1 MKKYKALNQFL
12 MILIFVSFLTNLNA
26 QTGLNFQGVART
38 ASNAVIASQDITL
51 KLSILQ
57 GSATGLTEYI
67 EVRKVTTNAQGL
79 FTAVIGDS
87 LTISTLGKFS
97 DIDWKLSP
105 KFLKIEIDPAAG
117 NNFITMGTTQF
128 QFVAYAKFANSV
140 LAENISGIVPVA
152 RGGTGSNSLTTLKSN
167 LALDKVNNTAD
178 SSKPISNSTQSALDQ
193 KLNIIDSTKAY
204 VTPTQL
210 ARYNFSSGGTNI
222 DTTNL
227 ANYINMKLDKSD
239 TTTLSNRIN
248 SKLDKSDITTLSN
261 RINLKLDITDTS
273 SLFRKSDTANLSNR
287 INLKLNSVDTA
298 SLLRKI
304 DTTTLSNRIDFKLNI
319 SDTTS
324 LFRKSDTSTLSNRIN
339 LKLDITDTSSLFRKS
354 DTASLSNRI
363 NLKLNSADTSSLFR
377 KSDTT
382 NLYNRINL
390 KLNSA
395 DTSSLFRKSDTASL
409 SNRINLKL
417 NSADTSSLFRK
428 SDTTNLYNRINLK
441 LNINDTA
448 ILLRKSDTATLSN
461 RIDFKLNIND
471 TSSLLQKSDTSSL
484 SNRINLK
491 LNKSDTST
499 LSNRINLKLN
509 ISDTSNLL
517 RKSQVGAI
525 NGAASLDAAGKIPS
539 VQIPAISFSSV
550 DVVDNEF
557 KMLNLPLT
565 KVIGAIAIRLD
576 LSKNFVLAELPASNR
591 SNWVELV
598 SPTDVVQTVNG
609 KPGPAVAIEKSDIG
623 LINVDNTS
631 DINKPVSDATKD
643 SLSTRL
649 YITDT
654 SLLLK
659 KSDTSFL
666 LQKVDTTA
674 ILAMYA
680 KKFTK
685 DVVVNF
691 GGGSLGKYAN
701 GTTIPSKGKTLDE
714 FLLDLVSKSVAPSFT
729 APSVSI
735 GANPGFDNYEIG
747 YVPGLVTFNYTY
759 TANNGGGVISALY
772 YKDASSTP
780 LTGVNSITLDTLKTT
795 VSFKVVVN
803 YAKGTGTKPDN
814 LSTEF
819 PNTINAGSTYAT
831 NNFTPY
837 SKRYWGGIT
846 SPFLENQTYKIE
858 DFNPSSDQN
867 GINKGFSFNFTPNGR
882 QYIFVA
888 YLASNAADITK
899 VTWGSLDYTFTKSL
913 VWFENARG
921 YKQLYKVFTSTE
933 TYDAGI
939 TGISTQ

>member
-57 GSATGLTEYI
+57 GSATGLTEYV

-87 LTISTLGKFS
+87 FTISTLGKFS

-261 RINLKLDITDTS
+261 RINLKLEITDTS
-273 SLFRKSDTANLSNR
+273 SLFRKSDTTILYDR
-287 INLKLNSVDTA
+287 INLKLNIADTI
-298 SLLRKI
+298 SLLKKI

-339 LKLDITDTSSLFRKS
+339 LKLT
-354 DTASLSNRI
+354 
-363 NLKLNSADTSSLFR
+363 
-377 KSDTT
+377 
-382 NLYNRINL
+382 
-390 KLNSA
+390 
-395 DTSSLFRKSDTASL
+395 
-409 SNRINLKL
+409 
-417 NSADTSSLFRK
+417 
-428 SDTTNLYNRINLK
+428 
-441 LNINDTA
+441 
-448 ILLRKSDTATLSN
+448 
-461 RIDFKLNIND
+461 
-471 TSSLLQKSDTSSL
+471 
-484 SNRINLK
+484 
-491 LNKSDTST
+491 KSDTST
-499 LSNRINLKLN
+499 LSNRINFKLN
-509 ISDTSNLL
+509 IADTSNLL

-525 NGAASLDAAGKIPS
+525 NGAASLDALGKVPS

-550 DVVDNEF
+550 DVVNSMEA
-557 KMLNLPLT
+557 MLSFTSGTGLPTDRL
-565 KVIGAIAIRLD
+565 IGSIVVRLD
-576 LSKNFVLAELPASNR
+576 SSKNFVLANLPASNR
-591 SNWVELV
+591 TNWIELV
-598 SPTDVVQTVNG
+598 NPDAPVKAVNG
-609 KPGPAVAIEKSDIG
+609 LTGYIDLRKVNIPD

-631 DINKPVSDATKD
+631 DILKPL
-643 SLSTRL
+643 SLAASTAL
-649 YITDT
+649 DLKLNITDT
-654 SLLLK
+654 SILFK

-714 FLLDLVSKSVAPSFT
+714 FLLDLVSKSVAPSFS

-735 GANPGFDNYEIG
+735 GANPGAGAYEIG
-747 YVPGLVTFNYTY
+747 YDPGVVSLNSTYNKNDGGNATSTLFYKSSNVLSANTNSPGPITTTISYSVT
-759 TANNGGGVISALY
+759 
-772 YKDASSTP
+772 
-780 LTGVNSITLDTLKTT
+780 
-795 VSFKVVVN
+795 VN
-803 YAKGTGTKPDN
+803 YAAGTSTKPDN
-814 LSTEF
+814 LGTSY
-819 PNTINAGSTYAT
+819 PNTISTGSTSASL
-831 NNFTPY
+831 NFSSY
-837 SKRYWGGIT
+837 SKRYWGGV
-846 SPFLENQTYKIE
+846 SVPFNTTTVY
-858 DFNPSSDQN
+858 
-867 GINKGFSFNFTPNGR
+867 
-882 QYIFVA
+882 
-888 YLASNAADITK
+888 DITALSPSPNADNSG
-899 VTWGSLDYTFTKSL
+899 GSKGITATIAISGTQYAYYAYPATNADLTSIMYNNFESINTFTKTI
-913 VWFENARG
+913 VQIKNAQG
-921 YKQLYKVFTSTE
+921 YTQNYKVYTSN
-933 TYDAGI
+933 DP
-939 TGISTQ
+939 ISATLTSVTFN

>member
-1 MKKYKALNQFL
+1 MKKYKTLNQFL

-87 LTISTLGKFS
+87 FTISTLGKFS

-261 RINLKLDITDTS
+261 RINLKLEITDTS
-273 SLFRKSDTANLSNR
+273 SLFRKSDTTILYDR
-287 INLKLNSVDTA
+287 INLKLNIADTI
-298 SLLRKI
+298 SLLKKI

-319 SDTTS
+319 NDTTS

-339 LKLDITDTSSLFRKS
+339 LKLT
-354 DTASLSNRI
+354 
-363 NLKLNSADTSSLFR
+363 
-377 KSDTT
+377 
-382 NLYNRINL
+382 
-390 KLNSA
+390 
-395 DTSSLFRKSDTASL
+395 
-409 SNRINLKL
+409 
-417 NSADTSSLFRK
+417 
-428 SDTTNLYNRINLK
+428 
-441 LNINDTA
+441 
-448 ILLRKSDTATLSN
+448 
-461 RIDFKLNIND
+461 
-471 TSSLLQKSDTSSL
+471 
-484 SNRINLK
+484 
-491 LNKSDTST
+491 KSDTST
-499 LSNRINLKLN
+499 LSNRINYKLN
-509 ISDTSNLL
+509 ILDTSSLF

-525 NGAASLDAAGKIPS
+525 NGAASLDATGKVPS

-550 DVVDNEF
+550 DVVNSMDA
-557 KMLNLPLT
+557 MLSFTSGTGLPTDRL
-565 KVIGAIAIRLD
+565 IGSIVVRLD
-576 LSKNFVLAELPASNR
+576 SSKNFVLANLPASNR
-591 SNWVELV
+591 TNWIELV
-598 SPTDVVQTVNG
+598 NPDAPVKAVNG
-609 KPGPAVAIEKSDIG
+609 LTGYIDLRKVNIPD

-631 DINKPVSDATKD
+631 DVLKPL
-643 SLSTRL
+643 SLAASTAL
-649 YITDT
+649 DLKLNITDT
-654 SLLLK
+654 SNLLK

-714 FLLDLVSKSVAPSFT
+714 FLLDLVSKSVTPSFS

-735 GANPGFDNYEIG
+735 GANPGAGAYEIG
-747 YVPGLVTFNYTY
+747 YDPGVVSLNSTYNKNDGGNATSTLFYKSGTVLSANTNSPDPITTTISYSVT
-759 TANNGGGVISALY
+759 
-772 YKDASSTP
+772 
-780 LTGVNSITLDTLKTT
+780 
-795 VSFKVVVN
+795 VN
-803 YAKGTGTKPDN
+803 YAAGTSTKPDN
-814 LSTEF
+814 LGTSY
-819 PNTINAGSTYAT
+819 PNTISTGSTSASL
-831 NNFTPY
+831 NFSSY
-837 SKRYWGGIT
+837 SKRYWGGI
-846 SPFLENQTYKIE
+846 SIPFNTTTVY
-858 DFNPSSDQN
+858 
-867 GINKGFSFNFTPNGR
+867 
-882 QYIFVA
+882 
-888 YLASNAADITK
+888 DITALSPSPNADNSG
-899 VTWGSLDYTFTKSL
+899 GSKGITATIAISGTQYAYYAYPATNADLTSIMYNNFESINTFTKTI
-913 VWFENARG
+913 VQIKNAQG
-921 YKQLYKVFTSTE
+921 YTQNYKVYTSN
-933 TYDAGI
+933 DP
-939 TGISTQ
+939 ISAILTSVTFN

>member
-87 LTISTLGKFS
+87 LTISTLGKFL

-178 SSKPISNSTQSALDQ
+178 SSKPISKSTQSVLDQ
-193 KLNIIDSTKAY
+193 KLNIVDSTKAY

-210 ARYNFSSGGTNI
+210 ARYNFSSGGSNI

-227 ANYINMKLDKSD
+227 SNSINMKLDKSD

-287 INLKLNSVDTA
+287 INLKLNIADTS
-298 SLLRKI
+298 SLFRKS
-304 DTTTLSNRIDFKLNI
+304 DTINLYDRIDLKLNI
-319 SDTTS
+319 NDTTS

-339 LKLDITDTSSLFRKS
+339 LKLT
-354 DTASLSNRI
+354 
-363 NLKLNSADTSSLFR
+363 
-377 KSDTT
+377 
-382 NLYNRINL
+382 
-390 KLNSA
+390 
-395 DTSSLFRKSDTASL
+395 
-409 SNRINLKL
+409 
-417 NSADTSSLFRK
+417 
-428 SDTTNLYNRINLK
+428 
-441 LNINDTA
+441 
-448 ILLRKSDTATLSN
+448 
-461 RIDFKLNIND
+461 
-471 TSSLLQKSDTSSL
+471 
-484 SNRINLK
+484 
-491 LNKSDTST
+491 KSDTST
-499 LSNRINLKLN
+499 LSNRINYKLN
-509 ISDTSNLL
+509 IADTSSLL

-525 NGAASLDAAGKIPS
+525 NGAASLDATGKVPS

-550 DVVDNEF
+550 DVVNSMEA
-557 KMLNLPLT
+557 MLSFTSGTGLPTDRL
-565 KVIGAIAIRLD
+565 IGSIVVRLD
-576 LSKNFVLAELPASNR
+576 SSKNFVLANLPASNR
-591 SNWVELV
+591 ANWIELV
-598 SPTDVVQTVNG
+598 NPDAPVKAVNG
-609 KPGPAVAIEKSDIG
+609 LTGYIDLRKVNIPD

-631 DINKPVSDATKD
+631 DILKPL
-643 SLSTRL
+643 SLAASTAL
-649 YITDT
+649 DLKLNITDT
-654 SLLLK
+654 SILFK

-701 GTTIPSKGKTLDE
+701 GATIPSKGKTLDE
-714 FLLDLVSKSVAPSFT
+714 FLLDLVSKSVAPSFS

-735 GANPGFDNYEIG
+735 GANPGAGAYEIG
-747 YVPGLVTFNYTY
+747 YDPGVVTLNSSYNKYDGGNATSTLFYKSSNVLS
-759 TANNGGGVISALY
+759 ANTNSPGPITTTISY
-772 YKDASSTP
+772 SVT
-780 LTGVNSITLDTLKTT
+780 
-795 VSFKVVVN
+795 VN
-803 YAKGTGTKPDN
+803 YAAGTSTKNDN
-814 LSTEF
+814 LGTPY
-819 PNTINAGSTYAT
+819 PNTISTGSTSASLS
-831 NNFTPY
+831 FSSY
-837 SKRYWGGIT
+837 SKRYWGGV
-846 SPFLENQTYKIE
+846 SVPFNTTTIY
-858 DFNPSSDQN
+858 
-867 GINKGFSFNFTPNGR
+867 
-882 QYIFVA
+882 
-888 YLASNAADITK
+888 DITALSPSPNADNSG
-899 VTWGSLDYTFTKSL
+899 GSKGITATIAISGTQYAYYAYPATNADLTSIMYNNFESINTFTKTI
-913 VWFENARG
+913 VQIKNAQG
-921 YKQLYKVFTSTE
+921 YTQNYKVYTSN
-933 TYDAGI
+933 DP
-939 TGISTQ
+939 ISATLTSVTFN